1 MTDLAHLQRPRATCC
16 QAISKSQSVDGGRWS
31 VEHRGQSHARA
42 VEAAVGDDGAVVYR
56 STPTL
61 NSKIARG

>member
-16 QAISKSQSVDGGRWS
+16 QAISKSQSV
-31 VEHRGQSHARA
+31 EHRGQSHARA
-42 VEAAVGDDGAVVYR
+42 VEPAVGDDGTVVYR
-56 STPTL
+56 SMPTL

>member
-1 MTDLAHLQRPRATCC
+1 
-16 QAISKSQSVDGGRWS
+16 

-56 STPTL
+56 SM

>member
-1 MTDLAHLQRPRATCC
+1 MTDLAHMQIPRATCC

-31 VEHRGQSHARA
+31 TGSVSCTGSR
-42 VEAAVGDDGAVVYR
+42 EAAVGDDGAVVYR